1 MAPPTSPATT
11 KKAILNPPTFIRR
24 VLRLATRINELAHE
38 IDASQSAPNTDL
50 FPEFLKSALLNLDS
64 NVLIYGSFLAN
75 VSVEEAARLE
85 PLRVANETALVGLR
99 AVRDADKKARAAAV
113 RDEKKAAKQ
122 AILDADP
129 SPTPQT
135 STTSTTSTTTYPPG
149 TRLTKAGVPKKKS
162 GPKPGS
168 HRTPKEEKVEPTRAE
183 IEQQR
188 ARGVGQPEALALL
201 AEHFA
206 SSPVRQLSPV
216 KSKAIKE
223 EEVESAGLKRKK
235 GRTSEITD
243 APTSDESKAEMR
255 AIKKMKKSRLSK
267 GTVVEEKDQ
276 PASSPPAQP
285 MNEETE
291 ATHPSPAKKQ
301 KKSKEHRK
309 EKKEKRKSDVSMK
322 DATPIPSPVSTPI
335 PTSTSKSKSKKEKGR
350 FADKFHP
357 YKKTGKHDKPTP
369 SKDANDVVTEV
380 GNADA
385 EVYETE
391 DITAEV
397 DEKMR
402 RHRARIAKED
412 RARELGVN
420 PSEKHKRESLGTAG
434 PSPRLSRGSIHNE
447 TLSAKKRKTNDGGGD
462 VGVVGAVGVVG
473 GKKGRSAEEE
483 KRKKKRREEKAVRK
497 GRQAPV
503 DGGGD
508 VVMSGGGLSE

>member
-1 MAPPTSPATT
+1 MGGWGWSV
-11 KKAILNPPTFIRR
+11 FIAC
-24 VLRLATRINELAHE
+24 LHAELYTYANRLTRP
-38 IDASQSAPNTDL
+38 Q
-50 FPEFLKSALLNLDS
+50 
-64 NVLIYGSFLAN
+64 
-75 VSVEEAARLE
+75 
-85 PLRVANETALVGLR
+85 
-99 AVRDADKKARAAAV
+99 KARAAAV

-206 SSPVRQLSPV
+206 SSPVRHLSPV
-216 KSKAIKE
+216 KRKAIKE

-322 DATPIPSPVSTPI
+322 DATPIPSPISTPL

-357 YKKTGKHDKPTP
+357 YKKPGKHDKPTP
-369 SKDANDVVTEV
+369 SKHNKETVAEVV
-380 GNADA
+380 GNSETADA

-434 PSPRLSRGSIHNE
+434 PSPRLSRGSIQNE
-447 TLSAKKRKTNDGGGD
+447 TLSAKKRKTNDEGGD
-462 VGVVGAVGVVG
+462 VGMGGGV

-483 KRKKKRREEKAVRK
+483 KRKKKRKEEKAVRK